1 MFLYIPAP
9 WILWVVGLKN
19 NKYQRYVHRPHAV
32 LSKTWGDCPNGKS
45 TEASQNGTFSGQ
57 HPEKKQ
63 YIYIYIYIYTYRGFL
78 KLGYPESSI
87 LFLDFPWNNPSI
99 FGYPHLWNPPYIYI
113 YINPLGT
120 IFSKKLY
127 AEHTGFQGW
136 PTFEAQKFEDKE
148 N

>member
-1 MFLYIPAP
+1 MFHEI
-9 WILWVVGLKN
+9 
-19 NKYQRYVHRPHAV
+19 
-32 LSKTWGDCPNGKS
+32 T
-45 TEASQNGTFSGQ
+45 
-57 HPEKKQ
+57 HP
-63 YIYIYIYIYTYRGFL
+63 
-78 KLGYPESSI
+78 
-87 LFLDFPWNNPSI
+87 FLDI
-99 FGYPHLWNPPYIYI
+99 TIYGTPHI